1 MNAEILEHL
10 KHGEPY
16 IPSDAAP
23 PATIRMPFPYVGP
36 HGCDV
41 CGWGTMDFTV
51 TFDPSKPCP
60 ECGATFA
67 TDFRAIV
74 RSALREPG
82 APPQHDLAVA
92 ITHGRDITLKSAEES
107 LSAWLNGKRDQLPLA
122 AIQLIFDALHR
133 KVVAH
138 EEPADVVVFVNHA
151 FRREARCASRSEAER
166 YAEGARYVV
175 DLVDSRSV
183 AVYVLPFEDKKMVR
197 EQPAAEVQR
206 ARERLGRRSE

>member
-1 MNAEILEHL
+1 MNAEILEYL
-10 KHGEPY
+10 TKGEPY

-23 PATIRMPFPYVGP
+23 PITIRMPFPYVGP
-36 HGCDV
+36 HGCDL
-41 CGWGTMDFTV
+41 CGWGTVDPAV

-74 RSALREPG
+74 RSALAEPN
-82 APPQHDLAVA
+82 APSQQDVAVA
-92 ITHGRDITLKSAEES
+92 VAPTWGVKVDSAVS
-107 LSAWLNGKRDQLPLA
+107 LLSAWLNGKRDQLPLVA
-122 AIQLIFDALHR
+122 VQAIFDALRR

-138 EEPADVVVFVNHA
+138 EEPADVVVFVNNA

-197 EQPAAEVQR
+197 EQPAAEVAR